1 LSVAGAVGSLIIG
14 VILAGPNEENPTI
27 ITITFA
33 SIGIFYLISLL
44 ILRHIEINEEFL
56 DVLDINPEELSTE
69 ILK

>member
-1 LSVAGAVGSLIIG
+1 
-14 VILAGPNEENPTI
+14 
-27 ITITFA
+27 
-33 SIGIFYLISLL
+33 L